1 MIDSKGKSNNYK
13 DIISTLQGK
22 KEFRLNQAYVLTWKH
37 LGLNNFHIDNYEF
50 PEIKEYD
57 GNYLDF
63 KTEDFKEVT
72 IKTLQQA
79 EGENLAQYSSFKG
92 ATSVSKD
99 FVRLAENGFNS
110 GVFIKVPENRVLNSY
125 VRLNFNLDEHNPTVI
140 DQNIIVA
147 EPNSKIT
154 LIVDYYTEGKEITAF
169 HNGLTKVFAKSGSQV
184 NVVKIQRMNDKSTHF
199 DSNMAQVESEA
210 KVNWITV
217 EIGSSINV
225 TNYNSDLKGQH
236 SSSDI
241 YSAYLVDGD
250 RRQDLYYT
258 ANHFGKKS
266 VSNMVI
272 EGVLKDRARKVFK
285 GNIDFKRG
293 SSKSKGSQAEEVLLL
308 DPTVKTDTIPM
319 LLCQEEDVDGE
330 HAASVG
336 KIDENQLFYLMS
348 RGFDYDEAEKLV
360 IEARF
365 SPIFDKIPAEDLR
378 KFLSEELRRRIINE

>member
-154 LIVDYYTEGKEITAF
+154 LIVDYYTEGKETTAF